1 MENLFQ
7 KMGLYD
13 IWTVLFPGTIFL
25 VGGGRALY
33 DFMASLDQILST
45 TPHAVG
51 KIGLIFQLHI
61 AIPTDIY
68 ELLALLV
75 LSYFWGGILHELSS
89 IMKHK
94 WLYKNGEPSARL
106 LDEKAGILNK
116 QEICRLMPLLKT
128 LNNGRDF
135 SESEPDKLK
144 DESKYIFHR
153 MNKHIQEKKK
163 SGDYVKLNII
173 YNMCMTLCVDFIL
186 FSLGIIAFSLEF
198 LIQQKCKVFF
208 YSLMI
213 LTMMIVLG
221 MILLSRGKRYYRYWV
236 RNIVFAYEE
245 LCGRNDNN

>member
-25 VGGGRALY
+25 VGGRALY

-144 DESKYIFHR
+144 DESKYT
-153 MNKHIQEKKK
+153 
-163 SGDYVKLNII
+163 
-173 YNMCMTLCVDFIL
+173 C
-186 FSLGIIAFSLEF
+186 LGIFYIKGKGAAAFINNHLVVIEDEVREF
-198 LIQQKCKVFF
+198 LLSKIGKTKEKDADFF
-208 YSLMI
+208 E
-213 LTMMIVLG
+213 
-221 MILLSRGKRYYRYWV
+221 
-236 RNIVFAYEE
+236 NHPVFANFYPDKRKRSI
-245 LCGRNDNN
+245 RNLKNLWYQQERIQKNRLYLHYWNINLF

>member
-25 VGGGRALY
+25 VGGRALY

-173 YNMCMTLCVDFIL
+173 YNM
-186 FSLGIIAFSLEF
+186 
-198 LIQQKCKVFF
+198 
-208 YSLMI
+208 LM
-213 LTMMIVLG
+213 
-221 MILLSRGKRYYRYWV
+221 K
-236 RNIVFAYEE
+236 A
-245 LCGRNDNN
+245 